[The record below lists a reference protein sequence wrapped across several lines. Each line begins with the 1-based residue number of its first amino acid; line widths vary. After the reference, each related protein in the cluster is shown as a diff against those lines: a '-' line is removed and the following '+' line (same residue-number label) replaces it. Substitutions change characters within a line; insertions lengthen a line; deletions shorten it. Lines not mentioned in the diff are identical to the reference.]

1 MRPFI
6 ATYAWLLARLPE
18 GFARINA
25 AGWGLVL
32 WMLRRKVVTRNL
44 RAAFPDRADAWVK
57 RIGQTSC
64 RRAAEMGLFSIASP
78 LLSTEE
84 IRSRVSLDE
93 SMLRGPSSLIETAE
107 GIVLFVPHFTLMEMM
122 TAATLLHPKLAERE
136 WVVLFRPL
144 NQPGANTWIKD
155 ARERFG
161 MHLVSRRE
169 GFGRA
174 MKAVREKQVTC
185 ILFDQN
191 TPQGISV
198 DFMGSPC
205 FATDLPGIIA
215 QRFGAES
222 RIFWAERQN
231 FWRCRLHSVTLH
243 AKDSA
248 GLTVES
254 NNWLAERLRSSD
266 EACAEWLWAHDR
278 WKHGQSRPD

>member
-6 ATYAWLLARLPE
+6 AIYAWLLTRLPE

-25 AGWGLVL
+25 AGWGGVL
-32 WMLRRKVVTRNL
+32 WILRRKILTRNL
-44 RAAFPDRADAWVK
+44 RVAFPDRDAAWVK

-78 LLSTEE
+78 LFSPEE
-84 IRSRVSLDE
+84 ICRRVSLDE
-93 SMLRGPSSLIETAE
+93 SMLHGLSGLTETAE
-107 GIVLFVPHFTLMEMM
+107 GIVLFVPHFTHMEMM
-122 TAATLLHPKLAERE
+122 TAAPLLHPQFAKKQ

-144 NQPGANTWIKD
+144 NQPGANTWVKD

-161 MHLVSRRE
+161 MQLVSRRE

-174 MKAVREKQVTC
+174 MKAVREKQITC

-191 TPQGISV
+191 TPQGISI

-205 FATDLPGIIA
+205 LATDLPGIIA

-222 RIFWAERQN
+222 RIFWAERKS
-231 FWRCRLHSVTLH
+231 FWQCRLHSVVLN
-243 AKDSA
+243 AKDST
-248 GLTVES
+248 GLTIES
-254 NNWLAERLRSSD
+254 NNWLADRLRSSD
-266 EACAEWLWAHDR
+266 EACVEWLWAHDR
-278 WKHGQSRPD
+278 WKHGQKGIA

>member
-6 ATYAWLLARLPE
+6 AIYAWLLTRLPE

-25 AGWGLVL
+25 AGWGCVL
-32 WMLRRKVVTRNL
+32 WILRRKILTRNL
-44 RAAFPDRADAWVK
+44 RIAFPDRDAAWVK

-78 LLSTEE
+78 LFSPEE
-84 IRSRVSLDE
+84 IRRRITLDE
-93 SMLRGPSSLIETAE
+93 SMLRGPSSLTETAE
-107 GIVLFVPHFTLMEMM
+107 GVVLFVPHFTPMEMM
-122 TAATLLHPKLAERE
+122 TAAPLLHPKLAAKQ

-144 NQPGANTWIKD
+144 NQPGANTWVKD

-161 MHLVSRRE
+161 MQLVSRRE

-174 MKAVREKQVTC
+174 MKAVREKQFAI

-191 TPQGISV
+191 TPQGISIN
-198 DFMGSPC
+198 FMGSPC
-205 FATDLPGIIA
+205 LATDLPGIIA

-222 RIFWAERQN
+222 RIFWAERKS
-231 FWRCRLHSVTLH
+231 FWQCRLHSVVLNS
-243 AKDSA
+243 KVSA
-248 GLTVES
+248 GLTIES
-254 NNWLAERLRSSD
+254 NNWLADRLRSSD

-278 WKHGQSRPD
+278 WKHGQQGTV